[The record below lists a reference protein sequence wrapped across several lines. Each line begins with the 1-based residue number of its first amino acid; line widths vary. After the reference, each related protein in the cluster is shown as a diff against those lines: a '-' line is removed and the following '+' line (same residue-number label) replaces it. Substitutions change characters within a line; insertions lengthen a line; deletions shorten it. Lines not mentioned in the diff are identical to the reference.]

1 MDKERIVIDNY
12 AEVNQTEYKRLA
24 DLLTSLTEDDLKRT
38 LPNGWTIASV
48 LAHLGFW
55 DAYAIAC
62 FEEWSRIGFKSP
74 AAQYDAINQ
83 AVDGISRLIPPA
95 ELRRWVLEIAEA
107 SNRAAAS
114 ASSEVQAAIQAAGRE
129 SFLWRSK
136 HRSHHL
142 DQIVALL
149 GRA

>member
-1 MDKERIVIDNY
+1 MIENY
-12 AEVNQTEYKRLA
+12 AEVNETEYKRLV
-24 DLLTSLTEDDLKRT
+24 DLLASLSDDDLKRT
-38 LPNGWTIASV
+38 LSNGWSVADV
-48 LAHLGFW
+48 LAHLAFW
-55 DAYAIAC
+55 DAYAVAS
-62 FEEWSRIGFKSP
+62 FQQWNRDGFKSP

-95 ELRRWVLEIAEA
+95 ELRRWVLEIAA
-107 SNRAAAS
+107 AANRAAAN
-114 ASSEVQAAIQAAGRE
+114 ASPEVQAAIQAAGRD
-129 SFLWRSK
+129 SFLSRSK

>member
-1 MDKERIVIDNY
+1 MTDNY
-12 AEVNQTEYKRLA
+12 TEVNEAEYKRLA
-24 DLLTSLTEDDLKRT
+24 SLLASLSDEDLRRT
-38 LPNGWTIASV
+38 LPNGWTIADV

-62 FEEWSRIGFKSP
+62 FQEWERNGFKSP
-74 AAQYDAINQ
+74 AAQYDAVNQ
-83 AVDGISRLIPPA
+83 AVDSISRHIPTA
-95 ELRRWVLEIAEA
+95 LLRRWVLEIAEA
-107 SNRAAAS
+107 SNRAAAH
-114 ASSEVQAAIQAAGRE
+114 ASPELQAAILAAGRD
-129 SFLWRSK
+129 SFLCRSK